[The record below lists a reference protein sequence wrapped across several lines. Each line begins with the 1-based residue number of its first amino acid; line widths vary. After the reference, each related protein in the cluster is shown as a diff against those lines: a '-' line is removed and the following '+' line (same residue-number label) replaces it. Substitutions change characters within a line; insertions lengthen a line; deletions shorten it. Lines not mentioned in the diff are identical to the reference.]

1 MSSIIETPAILGGA
15 PVRTADYPSWPVWDG
30 HERENLLSA
39 LDAGGWWSGNGDVAA
54 TFAHDFAA
62 YHGAAHGL
70 ALTNGTHT
78 LEAALAACDVGEGD
92 EVIVPGMTFVASAS
106 AALAVNA
113 TPILVDVDPDTL
125 CIDVAAAEAAIT
137 PRTRAIIAVHVAGAA
152 ADLDALV
159 ELCERRDLR
168 LIEDCAHAHGT
179 FWRGRGVGSWGDFGS
194 FSMQRS
200 KLMTAGE
207 GGVLI
212 CNDEELRDRAWS
224 YADCGRT
231 KGEWFYHHARYG
243 SNLRMTEWQGA
254 VLSAQL
260 ERFPEQNAVRN
271 RNAVA
276 LNAALDEVPGLRAPR
291 RDPRMDSQG
300 NYCFVFHYD
309 AEQFAGLPLDGFER
323 ALAAEGIPM
332 GVSYP
337 SLSDLALFR
346 EGNFGPRLRASAP
359 AVDYA
364 SLHLPVAEHAAAS
377 TVWLQHRLLLADR
390 EDVLD
395 VARAAAR
402 IQAHAADIVA
412 AASRIPGSGHGR
424 Q

>member
-1 MSSIIETPAILGGA
+1 
-15 PVRTADYPSWPVWDG
+15 VWDSG
-30 HERENLLSA
+30 ERDGLLA
-39 LDAGGWWSGNGDVAA
+39 VLDAGGWWSGDGDVAA
-54 TFAHDFAA
+54 RFAADFAT
-62 YHGAAHGL
+62 YHGAAFGL
-70 ALTNGTHT
+70 AMTNGTHT

-92 EVIVPGMTFVASAS
+92 EVIVPGITFVASAS

-113 TPILVDVDPDTL
+113 TPVLVDVDPDTL
-125 CIDVAAAEAAIT
+125 CLDVGAAEAAIT
-137 PRTRAIIAVHVAGAA
+137 SRTRAIVAVHVAGAA
-152 ADLDALV
+152 ADLDTLT
-159 ELCERRDLR
+159 ELCRTRGLA

-179 FWRGRGVGSWGDFGS
+179 SWRGRGVGSWGDFGS

-207 GGVLI
+207 GGVLT
-212 CNDEELRDRAWS
+212 CNDETLRDRAWS

-231 KGEWFYHHARYG
+231 KGEWFYHHPRYG

-254 VLSAQL
+254 VLAAQL
-260 ERFPEQNAVRN
+260 RRFPAQNAI
-271 RNAVA
+271 RNANAIA
-276 LNAALDEVPGLRAPR
+276 LNAAIDEVPGLRAPR

-309 AEQFAGLPLDGFER
+309 AGAFAGLPLRGFER

-337 SLSDLALFR
+337 SLNELDLFR
-346 EGNFGPRLRASAP
+346 HANFGPRLRSGVP
-359 AVDYA
+359 DVDYA
-364 SLHLPVAEHAAAS
+364 NLRLPVAEHAAAS

-402 IQAHAADIVA
+402 IQAHAADVA
-412 AASRIPGSGHGR
+412 AALG
-424 Q
+424 